1 MRLILYL
8 ASECAENEFQCTFFL
23 PKRAECSIIFYNT
36 ASYILWGGK
45 MRKIQGFRIFAAV
58 FILAVCLLFYTYVY
72 HSSKAVN
79 APAPAKETVVIIDA
93 GHGGEDGGAVA
104 ADGTAEQLLNLQ
116 IAKYLEEQLHVFGVQ
131 TVMTRTT
138 EDSIHDK
145 NAKTTRERKV
155 SDIHNRMKIME
166 ETENAV
172 FVSIHQNKYASSKEW
187 GTQVFYSP
195 NTTRSAALAECI
207 QQSVISAL
215 QPDNKRVIKKSG
227 NSIYLLY
234 YAKKT
239 AVLVECGF
247 LSNPSETA
255 KLKDEEYQKQLA
267 FTIALGILE
276 YMNS

>member
-1 MRLILYL
+1 MH
-8 ASECAENEFQCTFFL
+8 
-23 PKRAECSIIFYNT
+23 
-36 ASYILWGGK
+36 
-45 MRKIQGFRIFAAV
+45 KIQLFKLGAAG
-58 FILAVCLLFYTYVY
+58 FILAFCLLFYTYVY
-72 HSSKAVN
+72 RSAQTAN
-79 APAPAKETVVIIDA
+79 APVQTKETVVIIDA

-104 ADGTAEQLLNLQ
+104 ADGTVEQLLNLQ
-116 IAKYLEEQLHVFGVQ
+116 IAQYLEAQLQVFGIE

-138 EDSIHDK
+138 EDSIHSAEAD
-145 NAKTTRERKV
+145 TTRERKV

-172 FVSIHQNKYASSKEW
+172 FVSIHQNKYESSTQW

-195 NTTRSAALAECI
+195 NTTSSAALADCI
-207 QQSVISAL
+207 QKTVVSTL

-227 NSIYLLY
+227 SSIYLLY

-247 LSNPSETA
+247 LSNPQETA
-255 KLKDEEYQKQLA
+255 KLKDENYQKQMA
-267 FTIALGILE
+267 FSIALGILE